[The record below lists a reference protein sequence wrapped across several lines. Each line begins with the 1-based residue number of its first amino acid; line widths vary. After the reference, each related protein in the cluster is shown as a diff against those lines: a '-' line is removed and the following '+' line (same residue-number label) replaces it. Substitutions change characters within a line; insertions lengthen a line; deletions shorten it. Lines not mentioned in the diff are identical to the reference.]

1 RQLMAGSMLI
11 MAVGYLVTLLSGNL
25 LVIAVAMLVLGIA
38 TGPFDV
44 VLFTMRQRRTDPA
57 WLGRAFAVSMSL
69 NFIGFPVGTAIGG
82 AIAAGS
88 VEAVFAA
95 AVALTVIAAAITFF
109 AVPKE

>member
-1 RQLMAGSMLI
+1 MAGSILLQSL
-11 MAVGYLVTLLSGNL
+11 GYLIALLAPDL
-25 LVIAVAMLVLGIA
+25 LIVGVAMLVLGIA

-95 AVALTVIAAAITFF
+95 AVALTLIAAAITFF